1 MSKKENLS
9 QAMFE
14 MFGVGKEPAAE
25 KAAPKA
31 APAPKAPELE
41 ADLLEEIRK
50 EVAAEVQAEV
60 KAAPVSAPAPAPAPA
75 PVVENVPVTYLAP
88 GVTLEG
94 KLTAKGDVEIA
105 GQFKG
110 EIVTEGKVI
119 VRSLVQS
126 NISAG
131 SLNVMGG
138 GIVSDVHIKESILLS
153 SGTCLKGNVFAGDLV
168 CSGAVKGDVEVKGNL
183 ALDINA
189 SVEGNITTGT
199 MTMAQGAVIS
209 GAVTMG
215 TKKA

>member
-25 KAAPKA
+25 KTAPKA

-60 KAAPVSAPAPAPAPA
+60 KAAPVSAPAPAP
-75 PVVENVPVTYLAP
+75 VEENIPVTYLAP

-131 SLNVMGG
+131 SLNVMSG
-138 GIVSDVHIKESILLS
+138 GIVGDVHIKESILLS

-168 CSGAVKGDVEVKGNL
+168 CSGAIKGDVEVKGNL

>member
-9 QAMFE
+9 QAMYE

-31 APAPKAPELE
+31 APASKAPELE

-50 EVAAEVQAEV
+50 EVAAEVKAEV
-60 KAAPVSAPAPAPAPA
+60 KAAPAPAPA
-75 PVVENVPVTYLAP
+75 PVEENVPVTYLAS

-138 GIVSDVHIKESILLS
+138 GVVGDVNIKESVLLS

-215 TKKA
+215 AKKA

>member
-25 KAAPKA
+25 KTAPKA

-60 KAAPVSAPAPAPAPA
+60 KAAPVSAPAPAPA

-119 VRSLVQS
+119 VRSLV
-126 NISAG
+126 
-131 SLNVMGG
+131 
-138 GIVSDVHIKESILLS
+138 
-153 SGTCLKGNVFAGDLV
+153 
-168 CSGAVKGDVEVKGNL
+168 
-183 ALDINA
+183 
-189 SVEGNITTGT
+189 
-199 MTMAQGAVIS
+199 
-209 GAVTMG
+209 
-215 TKKA
+215 